1 MGEVLQGE
9 EDAYSVQIS
18 RGPLQSKVEEIF
30 VPTDPQYLEDG
41 PINIPVDL
49 EFSIKTIMNRA
60 AGDKQAFQSKIVVIK
75 LLKKEDKE
83 SDAASNISIA
93 AQAQFDLA

>member
-1 MGEVLQGE
+1 MGEALEGE

-49 EFSIKTIMNRA
+49 EFSIKTIMNRTS
-60 AGDKQAFQSKIVVIK
+60 DKQGFQSKIVVIK
-75 LLKKEDKE
+75 LLKREEQE
-83 SDAASNISIA
+83 SDTAPNITIA

>member
-1 MGEVLQGE
+1 MAEVLEGE

-60 AGDKQAFQSKIVVIK
+60 GGAFQSKIVVIK
-75 LLKKEDKE
+75 LLKREE
-83 SDAASNISIA
+83 
-93 AQAQFDLA
+93 Q